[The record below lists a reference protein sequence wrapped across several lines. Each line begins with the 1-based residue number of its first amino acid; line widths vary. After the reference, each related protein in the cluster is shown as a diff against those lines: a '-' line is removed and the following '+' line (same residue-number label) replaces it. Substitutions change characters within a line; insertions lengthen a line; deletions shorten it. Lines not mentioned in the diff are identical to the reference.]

1 MLNGL
6 FREHLTHIR
15 ATGGVTDKRGAV
27 ADKGDGLVARHL
39 KALHQTQSHEMTDVQ
54 GIGGAVKAD
63 IEGGF
68 TVIYHFPDLVLVCY
82 LSDKPSGNQFFVNF
96 HFYLLT

>member
-1 MLNGL
+1 
-6 FREHLTHIR
+6 
-15 ATGGVTDKRGAV
+15 
-27 ADKGDGLVARHL
+27 
-39 KALHQTQSHEMTDVQ
+39 MTDVQ